1 MTTITDASYFIV
13 SSRKRIARS
22 CFFRGGEDCVAEQSC
37 LWGALYSREIL
48 AECQVGCLN
57 GAFFLFPEVVCIVD
71 KVGGYTVLMLVF
83 LLLLGL

>member
-1 MTTITDASYFIV
+1 M
-13 SSRKRIARS
+13 
-22 CFFRGGEDCVAEQSC
+22 
-37 LWGALYSREIL
+37 
-48 AECQVGCLN
+48 GCLN